1 MLGLGLGADGGLAQ
15 SFAPCCKLACHCSP
29 RFVACP
35 LWQLWLVVADR
46 TGNTGRNSARTALH
60 LVAADDT
67 STTRYQSARH
77 QLPPAASLGV
87 PQHAQQAARVAR
99 SRLAAPECG
108 DGTIEAVLLNVLHP
122 EVG

>member
-1 MLGLGLGADGGLAQ
+1 MRVEKMRAE
-15 SFAPCCKLACHCSP
+15 
-29 RFVACP
+29 
-35 LWQLWLVVADR
+35 
-46 TGNTGRNSARTALH
+46 ARH

-67 STTRYQSARH
+67 SIATSQRGANSN
-77 QLPPAASLGV
+77 QLHRPASLGV

-108 DGTIEAVLLNVLHP
+108 DGTIEGVLLNVLHP